1 MPPPHHTLTNAA
13 ATQVIGIVAEAIRT
27 MDKNGVAIPSNEDD
41 APTMLYEAS
50 NSSTFVYLMETIMWL
65 SGNEDYNSNEEI
77 VIDKKENEQKLEIEK
92 IE

>member
-50 NSSTFVYLMETIMWL
+50 NSSTF
-65 SGNEDYNSNEEI
+65 GNEDYNSNEEI